1 MLYKNLFVN
10 WFLVISSFIIINY
23 NLYNL
28 ICSFSLFNIAYLHNF
43 FYYIL
48 YFYNIQ
54 IFDSVNY
61 IYGSNINL
69 LTTHWINLNYNSFL
83 LLNETFSYILNIF
96 YLLLNSI
103 TVSSTYCIY
112 FDTKVIG
119 SNSLVF
125 YALQNKIFVV
135 VGETTLCFF
144 RIINNSDVNIY
155 GIPIYVISPFEFSS
169 FITKVQCFCFEEIF
183 IFPYEIIELP
193 VLFYINSKV
202 SSLLFYNN
210 NELTIE
216 YIFFCNYT
224 S

>member
-1 MLYKNLFVN
+1 M
-10 WFLVISSFIIINY
+10 
-23 NLYNL
+23 
-28 ICSFSLFNIAYLHNF
+28 CSFSLFNVFYLHNF

-48 YFYNIQ
+48 YFYDTQLFLGI
-54 IFDSVNY
+54 NY
-61 IYGSNINL
+61 KYGEKVYL
-69 LTTHWINLNYNSFL
+69 LITHWVNSPNALLINEPLNH
-83 LLNETFSYILNIF
+83 ILNNF
-96 YLLLNSI
+96 YLLLNAV
-103 TVSSTYCIY
+103 TTSSTYCIY

-119 SNSLVF
+119 SNSLIF
-125 YALQNKIFVV
+125 YALQNKIFVI

-144 RIINNSDVNIY
+144 RIINNYDLNIY

-202 SSLLFYNN
+202 SSLLLYNN
-210 NELTIE
+210 NELTLE